1 MSNEKGQWRYAGIDV
16 SARELAVAERGAEG
30 ARVWRVAN
38 TPEGHQQLGERLTA
52 QGGGVRVCLEASGNY
67 SLDVALRLSR
77 RPGVEVN
84 LVNPRQA
91 RRFAES
97 LGERSK
103 TDPVDARV
111 LGEYAARMPWTRW
124 QAPSA
129 AALQLRA
136 ITRAIAALVV
146 TVGQQ
151 KNRQHAL
158 TASAALPP
166 LVARECARVEK
177 YVQQRIE
184 RLRQQALRIVERDQP
199 LRRCWAH
206 LLTIPG
212 VAQASGL
219 AILGEL
225 AVLPAT
231 LDARQWVAHS
241 GLDPKQH
248 VSGSS
253 VERRPRISRAG
264 NGRLRAALFM
274 PALVAVQH
282 DRHLRAFYQRLVGQ
296 GKAKLQALTAVMRK
310 LLHGIFAMFRHDQD
324 YQGEKLC
331 TIFTSQKREGSPHLS
346 QREKAC
352 E

>member
-1 MSNEKGQWRYAGIDV
+1 MSNEKGEWRYVGIDV
-16 SARELAVAERGAEG
+16 SARELAVAERGVAG
-30 ARVWRVAN
+30 QRVWVVAN
-38 TPEGHQQLGERLTA
+38 RVEGHQQLAERLAASGTA
-52 QGGGVRVCLEASGNY
+52 VRVCLEASGNY
-67 SLDVALRLSR
+67 SLDVALTLSR

-111 LGEYAARMPWTRW
+111 LAEYAARMPWTSW
-124 QAPSA
+124 QPPSA

-136 ITRAIAALVV
+136 ITRAIAALGV
-146 TVGQQ
+146 TVAQQ

-158 TASAALPP
+158 AASAALPP
-166 LVARECARVEK
+166 LVARECARMEK
-177 YVQQRIE
+177 YARQRIE
-184 RLRQQALRIVERDQP
+184 RLRQQARRIVEREEP
-199 LRRCWAH
+199 LARYWAH
-206 LLTIPG
+206 LVTIPG
-212 VAQASGL
+212 VGEASGL
-219 AILGEL
+219 ALLGEL
-225 AVLPAT
+225 ACLPAT

-264 NGRLRAALFM
+264 NRRLRAALFM

-282 DRHLRAFYQRLVGQ
+282 DPHLRAFYQRLVGH
-296 GKAKLQALTAVMRK
+296 GKAKLQALAAVMRK
-310 LLHGIFAMFRHDQD
+310 LLHAIFAMFRHDQD
-324 YQGEKLC
+324 YHGAKLC
-331 TIFTSQKREGSPHLS
+331 
-346 QREKAC
+346 AV
-352 E
+352 